1 MNTRLT
7 SSTSRPRA
15 SAYGYGINRVQS
27 PLRAQLVPYISILAG
42 SLLPFFLMADVM
54 PLVPPFGFM
63 MMVGWRI
70 MRPGFLPL
78 WAGVPLGAF
87 DDLFSGQPFGS
98 GILLF
103 SITMITLEL
112 IETRFPWR
120 GFWQDWFTAGF
131 ALVLYIIGAMVVS
144 GADLTPHLFFAAI
157 PQIVLG
163 VLLYPVISWLI
174 ARLDRFR
181 LARAR
186 RLG

>member
-1 MNTRLT
+1 MNDRL
-7 SSTSRPRA
+7 SPARPRRRA
-15 SAYGYGINRVQS
+15 SSYGTGINRVQS
-27 PLRAQLVPYISILAG
+27 PLRAQTVPYISILLG
-42 SLLPFFLMADVM
+42 SLMPIFLMADVM

-63 MMVGWRI
+63 MLLGWRI

-78 WAGVPLGAF
+78 WVGVPLGAF

-103 SITMITLEL
+103 SIAMITLEL

-131 ALVLYIIGAMVVS
+131 ALVLYILSAMVVS
-144 GADLTPHLFFAAI
+144 GATLTPHLFFAAI
-157 PQIVLG
+157 PQILLA
-163 VLLYPVISWLI
+163 VLLYPVFSRLI
-174 ARLDRFR
+174 AWLDRYR